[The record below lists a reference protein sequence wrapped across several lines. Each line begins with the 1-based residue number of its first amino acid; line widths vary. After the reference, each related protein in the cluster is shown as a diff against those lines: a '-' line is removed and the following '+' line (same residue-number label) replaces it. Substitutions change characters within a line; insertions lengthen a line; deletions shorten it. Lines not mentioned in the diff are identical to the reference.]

1 MLTPNPTDRPSI
13 QEILNI
19 LNNWE
24 KIDKIELNVINPNPK
39 TSPKPNP
46 KPSLKPSPKPSL
58 KPDLIKKGWGLDDK
72 IKNIKSIRIN

>member
-1 MLTPNPTDRPSI
+1 MLTPNPIDRPSI

-39 TSPKPNP
+39 TST
-46 KPSLKPSPKPSL
+46 KPSPKPSP
-58 KPDLIKKGWGLDDK
+58 KPSHKPNLIKKGWGLDDK
-72 IKNIKSIRIN
+72 IKNIKSIGIN